1 MGQLS
6 KRKYTFR
13 PTTVQ
18 MPNLA
23 LFETSST
30 SRLDLI
36 HIRLDLIHIRL
47 DLIHARLDL
56 IHIRLDLIQSR
67 NSPEGRQMKQW

>member
-1 MGQLS
+1 MGQLL
-6 KRKYTFR
+6 KLKHALK

-18 MPNLA
+18 MANLA

-30 SRLDLI
+30 SQ
-36 HIRLDLIHIRL
+36 
-47 DLIHARLDL
+47 LDL

-67 NSPEGRQMKQW
+67 NTPEGRQMKQYWITYVNNVYKRKNKLKIPL